1 MQPDTFAIAYN
12 LGLAYFRDGALAK
25 AQLALDR
32 ALKLKPDSPEALS
45 LQAQV
50 LAAES
55 RPMDALALL
64 VRARKMVPEDTDV
77 ILLMAQIS
85 MSQHYF
91 EDAIPLLESGIAIA
105 PKRIDLHAALGESY
119 LMADRNDKA
128 IGEIEKVLA
137 VAPSAR
143 SYALLGLAYQR
154 LGRFEEAKQA
164 FSDGLKLDAHNAS
177 CLFHLGFIAER
188 QGDAAA
194 AEARFEAALR
204 ANPGYADALLELAN
218 LRIAARNFSQAEELL
233 KKYVQVSSSPAP
245 GYYKLAMVERN
256 LHDKAATERYLSLF
270 QTYARQS
277 QGGAF
282 PNEHLFDYLDTRAK
296 LAPGARNQ
304 LDIADLTSQLKDHP
318 DQPQGLYLLAEA
330 YLKAGNLEEAKNTIS
345 QLDKVSAGDY
355 HTQAGVGVLLARYR
369 LYDQAIEH
377 FQAALRENAGSDE
390 IKFDLADAYFRKGQ
404 FPQALQAAEMVS
416 ESGRKDN
423 AYLSLLGDIYG
434 HLGDTDRATAIFSD
448 AILRNPDNDQN
459 YLSLALLEL
468 RNQDLPAAKKTLQD
482 GQARVPGSG
491 KILWGL
497 GLTSALEGNVA
508 DAGGQMERAVDMLP
522 EWPGS
527 YSTLGVFYFQ
537 TGQIAKAKEVLG
549 RFRNTDEHGA
559 LDIGRIERVLEQA
572 PEPSPAELH
581 PMTLA
586 SKQQLLQLALTL
598 ADRTL

>member
-1 MQPDTFAIAYN
+1 M
-12 LGLAYFRDGALAK
+12 R
-25 AQLALDR
+25 
-32 ALKLKPDSPEALS
+32 
-45 LQAQV
+45 
-50 LAAES
+50 
-55 RPMDALALL
+55 
-64 VRARKMVPEDTDV
+64 
-77 ILLMAQIS
+77 
-85 MSQHYF
+85 
-91 EDAIPLLESGIAIA
+91 
-105 PKRIDLHAALGESY
+105 
-119 LMADRNDKA
+119 
-128 IGEIEKVLA
+128 
-137 VAPSAR
+137 
-143 SYALLGLAYQR
+143 
-154 LGRFEEAKQA
+154 
-164 FSDGLKLDAHNAS
+164 
-177 CLFHLGFIAER
+177 
-188 QGDAAA
+188 
-194 AEARFEAALR
+194 
-204 ANPGYADALLELAN
+204 
-218 LRIAARNFSQAEELL
+218 
-233 KKYVQVSSSPAP
+233 VSSSPAP

-434 HLGDTDRATAIFSD
+434 HLGDTARATAIFSD
-448 AILRNPDNDQN
+448 AILRNPDNDQS

-482 GQARVPGSG
+482 GQVRVPGS
-491 KILWGL
+491 IREDFL
-497 GLTSALEGNVA
+497 GAGAYLRTGRNVA
-508 DAGGQMERAVDMLP
+508 DAGGRWNAQLTCCPNGREAIPRWAFSIFK
-522 EWPGS
+522 PGRLRKRKK
-527 YSTLGVFYFQ
+527 Y
-537 TGQIAKAKEVLG
+537 
-549 RFRNTDEHGA
+549 
-559 LDIGRIERVLEQA
+559 
-572 PEPSPAELH
+572 
-581 PMTLA
+581 
-586 SKQQLLQLALTL
+586 
-598 ADRTL
+598 